1 MCGRGIGEGSEV
13 SSEDRTE
20 AQYAVMRPVLE
31 RQQMLIVDSASA
43 LCVTGFHSH
52 HNPLSLVL

>member
-20 AQYAVMRPVLE
+20 AQYAVMRPALE

-52 HNPLSLVL
+52 HNLLR